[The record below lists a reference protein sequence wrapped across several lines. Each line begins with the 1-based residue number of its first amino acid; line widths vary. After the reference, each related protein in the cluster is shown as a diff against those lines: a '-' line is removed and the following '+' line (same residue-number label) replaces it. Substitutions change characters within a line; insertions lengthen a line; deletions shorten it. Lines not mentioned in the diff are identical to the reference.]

1 MKRWQKVALGAPGS
15 VLVILFVGLMVVS
28 RSQALDLV
36 TNSIGERALI
46 DQNPADFGLEYE
58 DVSVTTPD
66 GLKLLGWYIPSQN
79 GAAIMAQHG
88 YKGNRTGMLEQ
99 AAMLNEHGFGV
110 LLTSVRAHDLNEGE
124 LISFGFHEMQDLET
138 WYQYLLTR
146 GEVDPDSIGVLG
158 DSMGGSLVIQYAA
171 QNENIQATVAHSAFS
186 SLDDTVAT
194 SIEFFTG
201 LPPFPFAPA
210 IVFWAEQ
217 EVGFDSS
224 EISAKTW
231 ISELSPRPVLLLHGG
246 ADTVISA
253 ESGQLLFDAAGEP
266 KELWFE
272 AELGHTEFDTAL
284 PEQYEARVVGFFDR
298 YLLGE

>member
-1 MKRWQKVALGAPGS
+1 MKRWQRVAARVAGS

-36 TNSIGERALI
+36 THPIGERQAI
-46 DQNPADFGLEYE
+46 DQTPADFGLVYE

-66 GLKLLGWYIPSQN
+66 GLKLVGWYVPSQN

-88 YKGNRTGMLEQ
+88 FKSDRTGLLEE
-99 AAMLNEHGFGV
+99 AAMLSEHGYGV
-110 LLTSVRAHDLNEGE
+110 LLTSVRAHDLSEGE
-124 LISFGFHEMQDLET
+124 VISFGLNEMQDLDS

-146 GEVDPDSIGVLG
+146 DEVDPGRIGILG
-158 DSMGGSLVIQYAA
+158 NSMGGSLAIQYSA
-171 QNENIQATVAHSAFS
+171 QNENIRATVAHSAFS

-194 SIEFFTG
+194 SIEYFTG
-201 LPPFPFAPA
+201 LPAFPFAPA

-224 EISAKTW
+224 EVSAKTW
-231 ISELSPRPVLLLHGG
+231 IRVLSPRPVLLLQGG
-246 ADTVISA
+246 ADTAISP
-253 ESGQLLFDAAGEP
+253 ESGQLLYDAAGEP
-266 KELWFE
+266 KELWYE
-272 AELGHTEFDTAL
+272 PELGHTAFDTEL